1 MAIPSVPHTPANP
14 NVLHPNKFVVTFA
27 ALPDVQ
33 YWCQSVNVPGIN
45 LGEVPRFTPFIDLY
59 SPGEKLSMNPFS
71 MTFTV
76 DEELFGW
83 MEVYVWMRGLAF
95 PKDFSEYKNLDQRFT
110 AWKTPMPQF
119 SDATLVILDSKQNP
133 KIRVKFLNCFPTSLT
148 DILLSATSSPESAVT
163 ADAVFR
169 YDLFDIEK
177 L

>member
-14 NVLHPNKFVVTFA
+14 NVLHPNKFIVTFA
-27 ALPDVQ
+27 ALPDVV
-33 YWCQSVNVPGIN
+33 YWAQSVNVPGIN
-45 LGEVPRFTPFIDLY
+45 LGEALRSTPFIDLY

-76 DEELFGW
+76 DEELLGW
-83 MEVYVWMRGLAF
+83 IEVYIWMRGMTF
-95 PKDFSEYKNLDQRFT
+95 PKDFSEYKNLNQRHA
-110 AWKTPMPQF
+110 AWRTPMPQF

-148 DILLSATSSPESAVT
+148 DILLSTTSSPESPVT
-163 ADAVFR
+163 ADVIFR
-169 YDLFDIEK
+169 YDLYEIER